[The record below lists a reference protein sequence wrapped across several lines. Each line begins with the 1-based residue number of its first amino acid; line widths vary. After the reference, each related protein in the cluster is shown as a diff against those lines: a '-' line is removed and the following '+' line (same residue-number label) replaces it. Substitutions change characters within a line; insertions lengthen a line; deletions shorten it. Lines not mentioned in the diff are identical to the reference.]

1 MTETRDTVA
10 LGTLGKR
17 TVPRV
22 GLGCMGMSEFYGP
35 SDDAENLRVLSRAL
49 ELGYVHFD
57 TSDMYG
63 NGANERL
70 LGRFV
75 KNVPREKVF
84 LATKF
89 GIVRDAAGGLA
100 RGVNGRPEYVREACD
115 RSLERLGVE
124 YLDLY
129 YVHRKDPSVPIE
141 ETVGAMAELVA
152 AGKVRAL
159 GLSEVSVE
167 TLRRAHK
174 VHPIAALE
182 TEYSLLSREPEAELL
197 PTCKELG
204 VAFVAYSPLSRGLLT
219 AALKPDDVK
228 KGGDARQFLPRFAG
242 DNLHRNLAL
251 VAKLEAF
258 AAEKKCTPS
267 QIALAWVLA
276 RGEHIHII
284 PGTRREKYLIENFS
298 AGSVQLST
306 AEVDHLT
313 RAIDVGSVV
322 GARYPEAA
330 MKGIGR

>member
-1 MTETRDTVA
+1 MTDVRNTVSQA
-10 LGTLGKR
+10 KLGQR

-35 SDDAENLRVLSRAL
+35 SDDAENLRILARAL

-63 NGANERL
+63 NGANELL

-75 KNVPREKVF
+75 KTVPREKVF

-89 GIVRDAAGGLA
+89 GIVRDAVGGLA
-100 RGVNGRPEYVREACD
+100 RSVNGRAEYVREACD
-115 RSLERLGVE
+115 KSLQRLGVD
-124 YLDLY
+124 YIDLY
-129 YVHRKDPSVPIE
+129 YVHRRDPNTPIE
-141 ETVGAMAELVA
+141 ETVGAMAELVK

-167 TLRRAHK
+167 TLKAAHK
-174 VHPIAALE
+174 VHPIAAIQM
-182 TEYSLLSREPEAELL
+182 EYSLLSRDAEAEML

-204 VAFVAYSPLSRGLLT
+204 VAYVAYSPLSRGLLT
-219 AALKPDDVK
+219 AELKPEDLK
-228 KGGDARQFLPRFAG
+228 KGGDVRQNLPRFAG
-242 DNLHRNLAL
+242 DNFNRNLAL
-251 VAKLEAF
+251 VEKLKEF

-284 PGTRREKYLIENFS
+284 PGTRREKYLIDNFG
-298 AGSVQLST
+298 AGSIHLS
-306 AEVDHLT
+306 ADEVARIT
-313 RAIDVGSVV
+313 SAIDVGQVV
-322 GARYPEAA
+322 GARYPAAA
-330 MKGIGR
+330 MQGIGR

>member
-1 MTETRDTVA
+1 MTDIQDTVSM
-10 LGTLGKR
+10 GTLGKR

-35 SDDAENLRVLSRAL
+35 SDEAENLRVLSRAL
-49 ELGYVHFD
+49 ELGYMHFD

-75 KNVPREKVF
+75 KSVPREKVF

-89 GIVRDAAGGLA
+89 GIVRDPAGGLA
-100 RGVNGRPEYVREACD
+100 RNVNGRPEYVREACD

-129 YVHRKDPSVPIE
+129 YVHRRDPSVPIE

-174 VHPIAALE
+174 VHPIAALQ
-182 TEYSLLSREPEAELL
+182 TEYSLLSRDPEAALL

-204 VAFVAYSPLSRGLLT
+204 VAFVAYSPLSRGLLSGT
-219 AALKPDDVK
+219 LKPGDVK
-228 KGGDARQFLPRFAG
+228 KAGDARQFLPRFAG
-242 DNLHRNLAL
+242 DNFNRNLAL
-251 VAKLEAF
+251 VEKLEAF
-258 AAEKKCTPS
+258 AAQKKCTAS

-284 PGTRREKYLIENFS
+284 PGTRREKYLIENFG
-298 AGSVQLST
+298 AGSVHLST
-306 AEVDHLT
+306 AEVDLLT
-313 RAIDVGSVV
+313 RAIDVGQVV

-330 MKGIGR
+330 MQGIGR

>member
-1 MTETRDTVA
+1 MTEARNTVS

-35 SDDAENLRVLSRAL
+35 SDDAENLRILSRAL
-49 ELGYVHFD
+49 ELGYAHFD

-63 NGANERL
+63 NGDNERL

-75 KNVPREKVF
+75 KTVPREKVF

-100 RGVNGRPEYVREACD
+100 RSVNGRPDYVREACN
-115 RSLERLGVE
+115 RSLERLGVD
-124 YLDLY
+124 YIDLY
-129 YVHRKDPSVPIE
+129 YVHRKDPNTPIE
-141 ETVGAMAELVA
+141 ETVGAMAELVK

-174 VHPIAALE
+174 VHPIAAIQ
-182 TEYSLLSREPEAELL
+182 TEYSLLSRDPETELL

-204 VAFVAYSPLSRGLLT
+204 TAFVAYSPLSRGLLT
-219 AALKPDDVK
+219 AELKPEDVK

-242 DNLHRNLAL
+242 DNFNRNLAL
-251 VAKLEAF
+251 VEKLKEF
-258 AAEKKCTPS
+258 AAEKKCTAS

-284 PGTRREKYLIENFS
+284 PGTRREKYLIDNFG
-298 AGSVQLST
+298 AGSVHLS
-306 AEVDHLT
+306 ASEVERIT
-313 RAIDVGSVV
+313 RAIDVGQVV

-330 MKGIGR
+330 MQGIGR